1 LIKHIID
8 DMWESKFGK
17 IKKKFTWVP
26 LKQNML
32 ENLQWK
38 QELKNNKKLSKKKSL
53 YYQYKEWCEI
63 NYLNQ

>member
-1 LIKHIID
+1 
-8 DMWESKFGK
+8 MSA
-17 IKKKFTWVP
+17 

-38 QELKNNKKLSKKKSL
+38 QELKKKKKTIKKKSL